1 MNIMRVTLLLI
12 ISVMISSSSI
22 ADSGG
27 NSVYIDQTNADNSV
41 VSITQTGSNNRVG
54 DPDSSSAPSFQID
67 GNTIL
72 ATIIQDGIDNA
83 LTGMIIG
90 GDSTVNFTQ
99 TGNSNLSALN
109 MGSMGT
115 DTGTLTMD
123 ITGNNNTTIM
133 NIGSTNNSGN
143 YNYNLLMI
151 GNNNLLTSN
160 INSTFT
166 VDTFIV
172 TGSNNE
178 ITTTQIGAG
187 GSSNVDGHNIAV
199 SNIGNFNTIEIAQD
213 GTTNPNSA
221 IVNLTGDNATVS
233 ITQH

>member
-1 MNIMRVTLLLI
+1 MNALRITLLLI
-12 ISVMISSSSI
+12 VTTISSSM

-41 VSITQTGSNNRVG
+41 VTITQTGSNNRVG
-54 DPDSSSAPSFQID
+54 DPDSNSAPSFQID

-90 GDSTVNFTQ
+90 GDSTFTFTQ
-99 TGNSNLSALN
+99 TGNSNSSAFN

-115 DTGTLTMD
+115 DTGILTMD
-123 ITGNNNTTIM
+123 ITGNSNTTIM
-133 NIGSTNNSGN
+133 NIGSTNNSSN
-143 YNYNLLMI
+143 YDYNLLMT
-151 GNNNLLTSN
+151 GNNNTLTSN

-166 VDTFIV
+166 VNTFTI

-199 SNIGNFNTIEIAQD
+199 SNIGNYNTIEITQD
-213 GTTNPNSA
+213 GTTNPDSA

>member
-1 MNIMRVTLLLI
+1 MIALRITLLLI
-12 ISVMISSSSI
+12 ITTISSSM

-41 VSITQTGSNNRVG
+41 VTITQTGSNNRVG
-54 DPDSSSAPSFQID
+54 DPDSSSAPAFQID

-99 TGNSNLSALN
+99 TGNSNSSALN

-123 ITGNNNTTIM
+123 ITGNSNTTIM
-133 NIGSTNNSGN
+133 NIGSTNNSSN
-143 YNYNLLMI
+143 YDYNLSMT
-151 GNNNLLTSN
+151 GNNNTLTSN

-166 VDTFIV
+166 VDTFTI
-172 TGSNNE
+172 TGSNNA

-187 GSSNVDGHNIAV
+187 GSSTVDGHNIAV
-199 SNIGNFNTIEIAQD
+199 SNIGNFNTIEITQD
-213 GTTNPNSA
+213 GTTNPDSA

>member
-1 MNIMRVTLLLI
+1 MNILRSILVLI
-12 ISVMISSSSI
+12 ISCTISSSL

-27 NSVYIDQTNADNSV
+27 NSVYIDQTNANNSV
-41 VSITQTGSNNRVG
+41 VTITQTGSNNKVG
-54 DPDSSSAPSFQID
+54 DPDSVSAPSFQID

-83 LTGMIIG
+83 LTGMIYG
-90 GDSTVNFTQ
+90 GDTLANITQ
-99 TGNSNLSALN
+99 TGNSNSSALN

-115 DTGTLTMD
+115 DTGTLNMN
-123 ITGNNNTTIM
+123 ITGNTNSTVM
-133 NIGSTNNSGN
+133 NIGSTNNSSN
-143 YNYNLLMI
+143 YNYNLTMT

-166 VDTFIV
+166 VDTFSII
-172 TGSNNE
+172 GSNNE

-187 GSSNVDGHNIAV
+187 GTSNSDGHSIAI
-199 SNIGNFNTIEIAQD
+199 SNIGNYNTIEITQD

-221 IVNLTGDNATVS
+221 ILNLSGDNATVS

>member
-1 MNIMRVTLLLI
+1 MIALRITLLLI
-12 ISVMISSSSI
+12 ITTISYSM

-41 VSITQTGSNNRVG
+41 VTITQTGSNNRVG
-54 DPDSSSAPSFQID
+54 DPDSNSAPSFQID

-99 TGNSNLSALN
+99 TGNSNSSALN

-123 ITGNNNTTIM
+123 ITGNTNTTVM
-133 NIGSTNNSGN
+133 NIGSTNNSSN
-143 YNYNLLMI
+143 YNYNLLMT
-151 GNNNLLTSN
+151 GNNNILTSN

-166 VDTFIV
+166 VDTFTI
-172 TGSNNE
+172 TGNNNA
-178 ITTTQIGAG
+178 ITTNQIGAG
-187 GSSNVDGHNIAV
+187 GSSNVDGNNIAV
-199 SNIGNFNTIEIAQD
+199 SNIGNFNTIEITQD

>member
-1 MNIMRVTLLLI
+1 MIALRITLLLI
-12 ISVMISSSSI
+12 ITTISSSM

-41 VSITQTGSNNRVG
+41 VTITQTGSNNRVG

-99 TGNSNLSALN
+99 TGNSNSSALN

-123 ITGNNNTTIM
+123 ITGNTNRTIM
-133 NIGSTNNSGN
+133 NIGSTNNSSN
-143 YNYNLLMI
+143 YDYNLSMT
-151 GNNNLLTSN
+151 GNNNTLTSN

-166 VDTFIV
+166 VDTFTI
-172 TGSNNE
+172 TGSNNA

-199 SNIGNFNTIEIAQD
+199 SNIGNFNTIEITQD

-221 IVNLTGDNATVS
+221 IVNLTGDNAS
-233 ITQH
+233 ITIAQH

>member
-1 MNIMRVTLLLI
+1 MIALRITLLLI
-12 ISVMISSSSI
+12 ITTISSSM

-41 VSITQTGSNNRVG
+41 VTITQTGSNNRVG

-99 TGNSNLSALN
+99 TGNSNSSALN

-123 ITGNNNTTIM
+123 ITGNTNTTVM
-133 NIGSTNNSGN
+133 NIGSTNNSSN
-143 YNYNLLMI
+143 YNYNLLMT
-151 GNNNLLTSN
+151 GNNNTLTSN

-166 VDTFIV
+166 VDTFTI
-172 TGSNNE
+172 TGSNNA

-199 SNIGNFNTIEIAQD
+199 SNIGNYNTIEITQD
-213 GTTNPNSA
+213 GTTNPDSA